1 MKVKIDPRRADPK
14 TCNSDC
20 NYNRTGKLRGAVLK
34 HIGFLRKVKYVWEEK
49 ACSELI
55 FIFALIR
62 MVFYTGIHAETR
74 E

>member
-1 MKVKIDPRRADPK
+1 MKVKNIPRRAELK

-20 NYNRTGKLRGAVLK
+20 SYNRTGKLRGAVLK
-34 HIGFLRKVKYVWEEK
+34 CIGFLRKVKYVGEEK
-49 ACSELI
+49 AYSELM

-62 MVFYTGIHAETR
+62 MVFYTGIRAETR